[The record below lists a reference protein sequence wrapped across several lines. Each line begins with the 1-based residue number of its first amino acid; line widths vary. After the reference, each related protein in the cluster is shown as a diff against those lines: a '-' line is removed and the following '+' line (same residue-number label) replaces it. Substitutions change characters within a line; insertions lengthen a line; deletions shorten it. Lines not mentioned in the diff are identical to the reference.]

1 GLSSEDFA
9 QRLLQEERVACVPG
23 DAFGP
28 SGAGYLRCSYA
39 NSLENVQEAVARIGR
54 FAERVRSGS

>member
-1 GLSSEDFA
+1 MSSEDFA
-9 QRLLQEERVACVPG
+9 QGLLEAERVACVPG

-39 NSLENVQEAVARIGR
+39 TSMENVEEAVRRITR
-54 FAERVRSGS
+54 YVERVRA